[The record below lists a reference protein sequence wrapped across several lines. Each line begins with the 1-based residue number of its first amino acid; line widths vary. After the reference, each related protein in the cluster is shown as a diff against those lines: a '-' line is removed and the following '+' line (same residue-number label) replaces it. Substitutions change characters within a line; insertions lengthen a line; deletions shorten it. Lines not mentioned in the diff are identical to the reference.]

1 MEWIRI
7 AAVTVAVLLLGIK
20 DTYAQ
25 QHYKGGSAL
34 ELNYGTNIFGNADNF
49 VNLSYSR
56 YINRKSYWKIGA
68 NYFEKT
74 YEYSITLPESETT
87 PTRETKAKDI
97 YIDGNYHY
105 TLASNLKSVYWGLN
119 IGAFTGVEHKKHSDK
134 EYQFIIGP
142 KVGTEMEVFILP
154 RMALLASVQQYWNP
168 FSFHEWNTVWNIGIK
183 ALLY

>member
-25 QHYKGGSAL
+25 QHYKGVSAL
-34 ELNYGTNIFGNADNF
+34 EMNYGTNIFGNADNF

-87 PTRETKAKDI
+87 LTRETKAKDI

-119 IGAFTGVEHKKHSDK
+119 IGAFTGVEHKKHSNK

>member
-56 YINRKSYWKIGA
+56 YIFPIPDTSTGKVIG
-68 NYFEKT
+68 K
-74 YEYSITLPESETT
+74 
-87 PTRETKAKDI
+87 
-97 YIDGNYHY
+97 
-105 TLASNLKSVYWGLN
+105 
-119 IGAFTGVEHKKHSDK
+119 
-134 EYQFIIGP
+134 
-142 KVGTEMEVFILP
+142 
-154 RMALLASVQQYWNP
+154 
-168 FSFHEWNTVWNIGIK
+168 
-183 ALLY
+183 